1 MKNIVF
7 LLLFLIYCR
16 EVASE
21 NEEMCHVNKTI
32 KLKYFK
38 LYKEVETVEKC
49 RDKCQNKKN
58 KCDLFRYKV
67 GIDKWFYRDN

>member
-49 RDKCQNKKN
+49 RDKCQNKD
-58 KCDLFRYKV
+58 KCDFFRYKV

>member
-1 MKNIVF
+1 MKNIV
-7 LLLFLIYCR
+7 LLLIFLSYCH
-16 EVASE
+16 ESASE
-21 NEEMCHVNKTI
+21 NEEVCHVNKTI

-49 RDKCQNKKN
+49 RDKCQNKD